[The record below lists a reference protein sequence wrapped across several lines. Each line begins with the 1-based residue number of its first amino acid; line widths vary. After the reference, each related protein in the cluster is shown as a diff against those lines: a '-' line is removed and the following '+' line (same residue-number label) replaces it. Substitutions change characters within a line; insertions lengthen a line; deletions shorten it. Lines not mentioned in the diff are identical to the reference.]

1 MDCSFYPPLLYFS
14 KKAMTS
20 LTYRTTD
27 GCFRFLRR
35 RDDVAL
41 IPFLFTMTPQKIV
54 LSFISLS
61 TLALDIHALTPLVVS
76 TSNRPCRSDSRLFS
90 NDWSS
95 FSALDD
101 DEDFDV
107 AIDQREYAAEEDSQE
122 LKAQVGSSLEPP
134 TIENDA
140 EPIFVP
146 IGSQL
151 ELDEPTVLGI
161 LSACREEI
169 GTMFGYTA
177 ENRGVGITGGK
188 LRDIHT

>member
-1 MDCSFYPPLLYFS
+1 VIKVSLITHEDMRHVRRGVNNVTMMLL
-14 KKAMTS
+14 
-20 LTYRTTD
+20 
-27 GCFRFLRR
+27 
-35 RDDVAL
+35 
-41 IPFLFTMTPQKIV
+41 PFLLTMTPHKSV

-61 TLALDIHALTPLVVS
+61 TLALGTHALTPFVVS
-76 TSNRPCRSDSRLFS
+76 TSNHPCRSDSRLFS

>member
-1 MDCSFYPPLLYFS
+1 MDCSFYSPLLYFS

-61 TLALDIHALTPLVVS
+61 TLALDIHALTPFVVS

-90 NDWSS
+90 SDWAS

-101 DEDFDV
+101 DEDFDTP
-107 AIDQREYAAEEDSQE
+107 IDKREYAVEDDSQE
-122 LKAQVGSSLEPP
+122 AKAEVGAALEPP
-134 TIENDA
+134 SIDFDA

-151 ELDEPTVLGI
+151 ELDEPTVLGV
-161 LSACREEI
+161 LSACRAEI

-188 LRDIHT
+188 LRDIHR